1 MAKTFICSCC
11 RRRLPAN
18 PRIKNQ
24 RYCAG
29 VVCQRQR
36 KQHWQQIK
44 MATDPDYRANQQDA
58 YRVWRGK
65 NPDYWR
71 RRRGKEVENIPP
83 SKHDASA
90 GVCCKMDASTKFSHV
105 ISGNYL
111 LIPLYRGRRKMDALK
126 VNINRISAP

>member
-1 MAKTFICSCC
+1 MAKTFICACC

-24 RYCAG
+24 RYCAE
-29 VVCQRQR
+29 VACQRQR

-83 SKHDASA
+83 VSMMRQPEYVAKWTRQPSFRTLFREITSSFLCIE
-90 GVCCKMDASTKFSHV
+90 GVAKWTH
-105 ISGNYL
+105 
-111 LIPLYRGRRKMDALK
+111 
-126 VNINRISAP
+126 